1 MSASGRNSARSIQN
15 KSKNRAEAEMNKG
28 EVADSVRE
36 GRQGYRG
43 TAMFQLTK
51 YYAQEGLLVV
61 NLGGPPVVGR

>member
-1 MSASGRNSARSIQN
+1 MSASGRNSARKIQN
-15 KSKNRAEAEMNKG
+15 RNKRANEAEMSKG

-36 GRQGYRG
+36 ARQGYRG

-51 YYAQEGLLVV
+51 YYAQEGLLVI